1 MDSSWQAYLQ
11 SRTASIHDGCV
22 VHFGSEA
29 VELRSLRSRTVMADL
44 SHFGAIRFSGE
55 DAQSFLQ
62 GQLSCDVAQL
72 DSSTALYGS
81 YCNPKGRI
89 LASFLIWKVHADFI
103 MQLPRELQAGI
114 QKRLSMYV
122 LRSKVKL
129 SDDADSLARIGLS
142 GENAGRLVSE
152 AMEAIEAMNGVPP
165 LKEDFPLK
173 LGAFHGE
180 RASVLR
186 LAADRFELVTSAERA
201 PELWDRLSRAAAPVG
216 ASCWSWLDIRA
227 GIPVITSSTQEQFIP
242 QMVNLE
248 AIGGVSFRKGC
259 YPGQEIVAR
268 TQYLGKIKRRMY
280 LANIRPHSSFP
291 PVAAGDELFS
301 AEMEDQPVGV
311 IVNAANSPDGGVDVL
326 AVVQTAWAGEGTE
339 GKIRWRS
346 FDGPP
351 LVFMFLP
358 YSVED

>member
-1 MDSSWQAYLQ
+1 MDPSWQAYLQ
-11 SRTASIHDGCV
+11 SCNASIQDGCV
-22 VHFGSEA
+22 AHFGVGGAE
-29 VELRSLRSRTVMADL
+29 VESVLSATVMADL
-44 SHFGAIRFSGE
+44 SHLGAIRFSGE

-81 YCNPKGRI
+81 YCNPKGRM
-89 LASFLIWKVHADFI
+89 LASFLLWKDSTGFV

-129 SDDADSLARIGLS
+129 ADDADALVRIGLS
-142 GENAGRLVSE
+142 GENARTLVLE
-152 AMEAIEAMNGVPP
+152 AVDNVPA
-165 LKEDFPLK
+165 LKEAVPLK
-173 LGAFHGE
+173 LGVVQGGLTT
-180 RASVLR
+180 VLR
-186 LAADRFELVTSAERA
+186 LAADRFELVTSAEQA
-201 PELWDRLSRAAAPVG
+201 PELWRCLSRAAVQVG

-248 AIGGVSFRKGC
+248 AIGGVSFSKGC

-280 LANIRPHSSFP
+280 LVNIKPRSAFP

-301 AEMEDQPVGV
+301 AGMGDQPAGM
-311 IVNAANSPDGGVDVL
+311 IVNAANSPDGGMDAL
-326 AVVQTAWAGEGTE
+326 AVVRTASAEEAKE
-339 GKIRWRS
+339 GKIRWKS
-346 FDGPP
+346 LNGPS
-351 LVFMFLP
+351 LAFMPLP

>member
-1 MDSSWQAYLQ
+1 MDPSWQAYLQ
-11 SRTASIHDGCV
+11 SCNASIQDGCV
-22 VHFGSEA
+22 AHFGNPA
-29 VELRSLRSRTVMADL
+29 AELESARSATVVADL
-44 SHFGAIRFSGE
+44 SHLGAICFSGE

-72 DSSTALYGS
+72 DPSTALYGG
-81 YCNPKGRI
+81 YCNPKGRM
-89 LASFLIWKVHADFI
+89 LASFLLWKDSAGFI

-129 SDDADSLARIGLS
+129 ADADALVRIGLY
-142 GENAGRLVSE
+142 GENAGRLVSDV
-152 AMEAIEAMNGVPP
+152 MNGVPA
-165 LKEDFPLK
+165 LKEAVPLK
-173 LGAFHGE
+173 LGVAQGE
-180 RASVLR
+180 QTTVLR
-186 LAADRFELVTSAERA
+186 LAADRFELVTSAEQA
-201 PELWDRLSRAAAPVG
+201 PELWRCLGRAATPVG
-216 ASCWSWLDIRA
+216 ASCWNWLDIRA

-268 TQYLGKIKRRMY
+268 AQYLGKVKRRMY
-280 LANIRPHSSFP
+280 LANIRTDSLP

-301 AEMEDQPVGV
+301 IGMGDQSAGM
-311 IVNAANSPDGGVDVL
+311 IVNAANSPDGGVDIL
-326 AVVQTAWAGEGTE
+326 AVVQTASAGEGRE
-339 GKIRWRS
+339 DEIRWKS
-346 FDGPP
+346 LDGPP
-351 LVFMFLP
+351 LAFMPLP

>member
-1 MDSSWQAYLQ
+1 MDPSWQAYLQ
-11 SRTASIHDGCV
+11 SCNASIQDGCV
-22 VHFGSEA
+22 AHFGNGA
-29 VELRSLRSRTVMADL
+29 AELESVRSATVVADL
-44 SHFGAIRFSGE
+44 SHLGAIRFSGE

-72 DSSTALYGS
+72 DASTALYGS
-81 YCNPKGRI
+81 YCNPKGRM
-89 LASFLIWKVHADFI
+89 LASFLIWKDPAGLI

-129 SDDADSLARIGLS
+129 ADDADALVRIGLS
-142 GENAGRLVSE
+142 GENAERLVLD
-152 AMEAIEAMNGVPP
+152 AMNGVPV
-165 LKEDFPLK
+165 LNGAIPLK
-173 LGAFHGE
+173 LGVVQGE
-180 RASVLR
+180 RTTVLR
-186 LAADRFELVTSAERA
+186 LAADRFELVTSVERA
-201 PELWDRLSRAAAPVG
+201 PELWDRLSRGAAPVG
-216 ASCWSWLDIRA
+216 AACWSWLDIQA
-227 GIPVITSSTQEQFIP
+227 GIPIITSSTQEQFIP

-268 TQYLGKIKRRMY
+268 AQYLGKVKRRMY
-280 LANIRPHSSFP
+280 LANIRTHSVP

-301 AEMEDQPVGV
+301 VGMGDQPAGM
-311 IVNAANSPDGGVDVL
+311 IVNAANSPNGGVDVL
-326 AVVQTAWAGEGTE
+326 AVVQTASAGEGRE

-346 FDGPP
+346 LDGPS
-351 LVFMFLP
+351 LAFMPLP